1 MVICFDNFLLA
12 LSKRISM
19 PKPTNQGWKD
29 ITGKVELFYTPLR
42 APLTLLMDHVS
53 YAVFHI
59 IIRSTG

>member
-19 PKPTNQGWKD
+19 PQPTNQGWKD
-29 ITGKVELFYTPLR
+29 ITGKVELFYTPLS
-42 APLTLLMDHVS
+42 LLMDHVS